1 MAKELY
7 DVVIIGAGPIGSYT
21 AQRMAS
27 DGYKVA
33 VFEEH
38 ERVGEPMQCTGIIGV
53 ECFHRFQL
61 STDAVL
67 REANSAKLLSPS
79 GKVIRLHSSRPQA
92 YIVDRT
98 AFDRQLAVTAKSQ
111 GAEYFTSSRA
121 TDITVLNDRVR
132 ISTDK
137 GETFDG
143 RAAVIAG
150 GFYSKLPQA
159 LGLGRVKGFITG
171 AQADVEIKGGS
182 GLDEIEIYFDQNI
195 APGFFAWLVPTTP
208 QRALAG
214 LFSRRAPR
222 KHLREFLAT
231 LSATGRIVSSEVNIM
246 HGGIPLKPLRKTYC
260 DRVVVIGDAAGQV
273 KPTTGGGVFY
283 GLLCADIAANTL
295 NKALSADDLSAKSL
309 ARYQIEWH
317 KAIGREL
324 RSGSTARHAYG
335 KLSNRRIEQL
345 FNFALKKGLPDVINQ
360 SPNISFDWHS
370 KAMTKL
376 IKISLPRLF
385 VSR

>member
-1 MAKELY
+1 MDKKSY
-7 DVVIIGAGPIGSYT
+7 DVLVIGAGPVGSYL
-21 AQRMAS
+21 AQRLAR

-38 ERVGEPMQCTGIIGV
+38 ERIGEPMQCTGIIGV
-53 ECFHRFQL
+53 ECFQRFQL
-61 STDAVL
+61 PTDTVL
-67 REANSAKLLSPS
+67 REANSARLFSPS

-92 YIVDRT
+92 YILDRT
-98 AFDRQLAVTAKSQ
+98 AFDCQLADAAKSQ

-121 TDITVLNDRVR
+121 TDITVLNDRVS

-143 RAAVIAG
+143 RVAVIAS

-159 LGLGRVKGFITG
+159 LGLGRVKDFITG
-171 AQADVEIKGGS
+171 AQADVEIKAGS
-182 GLDEIEIYFDQNI
+182 GLDEIEIYFDQSV
-195 APGFFAWLVPTTP
+195 APDFFAWLVPTTP

-214 LFSRRAPR
+214 LFARRVPR

-231 LSATGRIVSSEVNIM
+231 LSEKGRIVSSEVKIM

-260 DRVVVIGDAAGQV
+260 DRVVVVGDAAGQV

-283 GLLCADIAANTL
+283 GLLCADIAADIL
-295 NKALSADDLSAKSL
+295 HKALSSNNLSARSL
-309 ARYQIEWH
+309 SRYQTEWH

-324 RSGSTARHAYG
+324 RNGYIARHAYE
-335 KLSNRRIEQL
+335 KLSNRGIERL
-345 FNFALKKGLPDVINQ
+345 FNFALKKGIPDAINQ
-360 SPNISFDWHS
+360 SPNISFDWHG
-370 KAMTKL
+370 KAMTEL
-376 IKISLPRLF
+376 IKISLPKLLK
-385 VSR
+385 